1 MIPLSTS
8 PGKIF
13 IVEFLPVWRPIPL
26 NVIDTLLDDL
36 NTPGFIAKIHELY
49 NAANKGDD
57 KSKKLFNSACKLLG
71 LFDLNKNEWEI
82 LKKTNTDISEELI
95 LKKIAA
101 RSSAK
106 QNGDF
111 KLADQIRDELL
122 NKGVIIEDQKDKT
135 TWKYKWAKKR
145 YSFLIQL

>member
-1 MIPLSTS
+1 
-8 PGKIF
+8 
-13 IVEFLPVWRPIPL
+13 
-26 NVIDTLLDDL
+26 
-36 NTPGFIAKIHELY
+36 
-49 NAANKGDD
+49 
-57 KSKKLFNSACKLLG
+57 
-71 LFDLNKNEWEI
+71 LFDLNKNEWEN

-122 NKGVIIEDQKDKT
+122 NKGIIIEDQKDKT
-135 TWKYKWAKKR
+135 TWKYK
-145 YSFLIQL
+145 